1 MASKHCREISS
12 EGHCGVRRERTGP
25 VRFLGVP
32 PLAPQPC
39 SPVPS
44 LRLRVWEF
52 GQAPA
57 AASVTICDLALG
69 HSGTDDL
76 QGPFQDTCGL
86 EPSFGIIL
94 RSRDPSPGRRV
105 RTEEPL

>member
-1 MASKHCREISS
+1 MASKRCREISP
-12 EGHCGVRRERTGP
+12 EGHCGVRREGTGP

-32 PLAPQPC
+32 PLTPQPC
-39 SPVPS
+39 SRVSS

-69 HSGTDDL
+69 HSVLMTSRV
-76 QGPFQDTCGL
+76 PFRTLVGWN
-86 EPSFGIIL
+86 PASVSF
-94 RSRDPSPGRRV
+94 
-105 RTEEPL
+105 